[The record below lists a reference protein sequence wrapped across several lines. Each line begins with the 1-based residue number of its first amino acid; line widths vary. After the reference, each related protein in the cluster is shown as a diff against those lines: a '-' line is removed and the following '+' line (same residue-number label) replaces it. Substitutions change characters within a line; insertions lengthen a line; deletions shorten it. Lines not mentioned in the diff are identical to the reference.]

1 MDLFLYDNGLRQE
14 RVKWLLII
22 GKSNAIYIFTVNID
36 IWRSNEQNLKFY
48 LNLVVGTPLKNA

>member
-1 MDLFLYDNGLRQE
+1 MDWFLYDNGLRQE